1 MVVDSIKN
9 AGLYY
14 NLSKGIE
21 KGLKYLQET
30 DFSKMEPGRYE
41 IDGSNVYALVQH
53 YQTKPMSEGIYEAH
67 RKYIDIQYM
76 SDGIEKIGYA
86 LISTLEGNEYNS
98 EKDFQ
103 LLDGNG
109 SMFLCKSGTFAI
121 LMPEDAHMP
130 CIAAEKQIP
139 VKKVVVKV
147 KV

>member
-1 MVVDSIKN
+1 MVVDNIKN

-41 IDGSNVYALVQH
+41 IDGSNVFALVQH
-53 YQTKPMSEGIYEAH
+53 YQTKPLSEGKFEAH

-76 SDGIEKIGYA
+76 SVGLEQIGYA
-86 LISTLEGNEYNS
+86 LISTLKGQEYNS
-98 EKDFQ
+98 DKDFQ

-109 SMFLCKSGTFAI
+109 SMFECSSGTFAI

-130 CIAAEKQIP
+130 GIAVDKQIP

-147 KV
+147 MA